1 MLLDLSVFLVSGG
14 DNVVSCPCC
23 VFVAI
28 LGGCWAHVPFGA
40 TLLDLGC
47 HTSLANPPSRNRC
60 FHTGFVGP
68 ILAKLKTH
76 TREYACLRF
85 PSYKFRR
92 GLYWA
97 MLGLFWVIWRWC
109 WANSSPCFILKG
121 LEPLP
126 NQTLPTPFLLGS
138 MGSPNPSLCFFWRLA
153 ALPTISKVCWAC
165 VGPQRWGKASP

>member
-1 MLLDLSVFLVSGG
+1 MVLDLCSLSQGVTTLFLAHVVFLLPFWG
-14 DNVVSCPCC
+14 DVEHMSQ
-23 VFVAI
+23 
-28 LGGCWAHVPFGA
+28 LELL
-40 TLLDLGC
+40 LLDLGC

-121 LEPLP
+121 FESLP